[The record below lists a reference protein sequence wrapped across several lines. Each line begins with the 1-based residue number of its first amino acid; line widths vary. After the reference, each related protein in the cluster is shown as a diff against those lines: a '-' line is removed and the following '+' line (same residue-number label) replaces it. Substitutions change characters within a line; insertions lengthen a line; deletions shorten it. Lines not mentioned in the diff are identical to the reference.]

1 MLRIQNLN
9 FKNII
14 LIKLIVLLT
23 FTNVLAQENE
33 KDIELA
39 DSLFNQQKYTQSFE
53 IYNRILKTDNLTSP
67 AMLLK
72 MAYIKEGLGDYS
84 NALYYLNLYYL
95 QTHNKRALRKMED
108 LAKKYNLQGYKYTD
122 MEFFMNIFYRYYSAI
137 VYSLSGL
144 VLILIGYIVY
154 KKLQLKT
161 NPGFSLFYLLIVV
174 AILFYVVNFGK
185 RYQKGIIISQDTYL
199 MAGPSS
205 GSKLIAIADLGH
217 RVHVLGKEDV
227 WVKVEWEGSTAYI
240 KENNILQIIED

>member
-95 QTHNKRALRKMED
+95 QTHN
-108 LAKKYNLQGYKYTD
+108 G
-122 MEFFMNIFYRYYSAI
+122 
-137 VYSLSGL
+137 G
-144 VLILIGYIVY
+144 
-154 KKLQLKT
+154 
-161 NPGFSLFYLLIVV
+161 PG
-174 AILFYVVNFGK
+174 
-185 RYQKGIIISQDTYL
+185 
-199 MAGPSS
+199 
-205 GSKLIAIADLGH
+205 
-217 RVHVLGKEDV
+217 
-227 WVKVEWEGSTAYI
+227 
-240 KENNILQIIED
+240 

>member
-1 MLRIQNLN
+1 MVRIQNLN

-14 LIKLIVLLT
+14 LIKLIILIS
-23 FTNVLAQENE
+23 FSNVLAQEKV

-108 LAKKYNLQGYKYTD
+108 LAKKYNLEGYKYTD
-122 MEFFMNIFYRYYSAI
+122 IEFFMNIFYRYYSAI

-144 VLILIGYIVY
+144 VLILIGYMVY

-185 RYQKGIIISQDTYL
+185 RYQKGIIISPDTYL

-205 GSKLIAIADLGH
+205 GAKLIAIADLGH

-227 WVKVEWEGSTAYI
+227 WVKVEWEGGTAYI

>member
-1 MLRIQNLN
+1 
-9 FKNII
+9 
-14 LIKLIVLLT
+14 
-23 FTNVLAQENE
+23 
-33 KDIELA
+33 
-39 DSLFNQQKYTQSFE
+39 
-53 IYNRILKTDNLTSP
+53 
-67 AMLLK
+67 
-72 MAYIKEGLGDYS
+72 
-84 NALYYLNLYYL
+84 
-95 QTHNKRALRKMED
+95 MED

>member
-14 LIKLIVLLT
+14 LIKLIILLS
-23 FTNVLAQENE
+23 FINVLAQEKV

-108 LAKKYNLQGYKYTD
+108 LAKKYNLEGYKYTD
-122 MEFFMNIFYRYYSAI
+122 IEFFMNIFYRYYSAI

-144 VLILIGYIVY
+144 VLILIGYMVY
-154 KKLQLKT
+154 KKLKLKT
-161 NPGFSLFYLLIVV
+161 NPGFSLFSLLIVV

-185 RYQKGIIISQDTYL
+185 RYQKGIIISPDTYL

-205 GSKLIAIADLGH
+205 GAKLIAIADLGH

>member
-33 KDIELA
+33 KDIEVA

>member
-1 MLRIQNLN
+1 MVRIQNLN

-14 LIKLIVLLT
+14 LIKLIILIS
-23 FTNVLAQENE
+23 FSNVLAQEKV

-108 LAKKYNLQGYKYTD
+108 LAKKYNLEGYKYTD
-122 MEFFMNIFYRYYSAI
+122 IEFFMNIFYRYYSAI

-144 VLILIGYIVY
+144 VLILIGYMVY

-185 RYQKGIIISQDTYL
+185 RYQKGIIISPDTYL
-199 MAGPSS
+199 MDGPSS
-205 GSKLIAIADLGH
+205 GAKLIAIADLGH

>member
-14 LIKLIVLLT
+14 LIELIIVLSLIT
-23 FTNVLAQENE
+23 VKAQDNARDLEF
-33 KDIELA
+33 A
-39 DSLFNQQKYTQSFE
+39 DSLFNERKYTQSFE
-53 IYNRILKTDNLTSP
+53 IYDRILKSENLTSP

-108 LAKKYNLQGYKYTD
+108 LAKKYNLEGYKYTD
-122 MEFFMNIFYRYYSAI
+122 VEFFMNVFYRYYSAI

-144 VLILIGYIVY
+144 VLILIGYMVF
-154 KKLQLKT
+154 KKLRMKV
-161 NPGFSLFYLLIVV
+161 NPGFSLFYLFITVGL
-174 AILFYVVNFGK
+174 LFYVVNFGK
-185 RYQKGIIISQDTYL
+185 SYQKGIIISPDTYL
-199 MAGPSS
+199 MDGPSS
-205 GSKLIAIADLGH
+205 GAKLIAIADIGH
-217 RVHVLGKEDV
+217 RVHVLGKDDV

>member
-14 LIKLIVLLT
+14 LIELIIVLSLIT
-23 FTNVLAQENE
+23 VKAQDNARDLEF
-33 KDIELA
+33 A
-39 DSLFNQQKYTQSFE
+39 DSLFNERKYTQSFE
-53 IYNRILKTDNLTSP
+53 IYDRILKSENLTSP

-108 LAKKYNLQGYKYTD
+108 LAKKYNLEGYKYTD
-122 MEFFMNIFYRYYSAI
+122 VEFFMNVFYRYYSAI
-137 VYSLSGL
+137 VYGLSGL
-144 VLILIGYIVY
+144 VLILIGYMVF
-154 KKLQLKT
+154 KKLRMKV
-161 NPGFSLFYLLIVV
+161 NPGFSLFYLFITVGL
-174 AILFYVVNFGK
+174 LFYVVNFGK
-185 RYQKGIIISQDTYL
+185 SYQKGIIISPDTYL
-199 MAGPSS
+199 MDGPSS
-205 GSKLIAIADLGH
+205 GAKLIAIADIGH
-217 RVHVLGKEDV
+217 RVHVLGKDDV

>member
-199 MAGPSS
+199 MAGQSS

>member
-14 LIKLIVLLT
+14 LIKLIVLLA
-23 FTNVLAQENE
+23 FVYVQAQDNA
-33 KDIELA
+33 KDLGLA
-39 DSLFNQQKYTQSFE
+39 DSLFAERKYTQSFE
-53 IYNRILKTDNLTSP
+53 IYNRLLKSENLTSP

-84 NALYYLNLYYL
+84 NALYFLNLYYL

-108 LAKKYNLQGYKYTD
+108 LAKKYNLEGYKYTD

-137 VYSLSGL
+137 VYGLSGL
-144 VLILIGYIVY
+144 VLLLIGYMVY
-154 KKLQLKT
+154 KKLRLKI
-161 NPGFSLFYLLIVV
+161 NPGFSLFYLFIAV

-185 RYQKGIIISQDTYL
+185 QYQKGIIISPDTFL
-199 MAGPSS
+199 MDGPSS
-205 GSKLIAIADLGH
+205 GAKLIAIADMGH

-227 WVKVEWEGSTAYI
+227 WIKVEWEGSAAYI

>member
-205 GSKLIAIADLGH
+205 GAKLIAIADLGH
-217 RVHVLGKEDV
+217 RVLVLGKEDV